1 MVLKTGHKVFAFMK
15 AAVVALP
22 FFAAPASAQ
31 EREREFSGADIRAM
45 FFSPQGTISY
55 PLCRYNGHDATYRE
69 VTTDVILHGHGNLLA
84 FTNMDDGRPMI
95 TVDRDMLSSVV
106 PVFRDFVLAHECAH
120 LQGGHIDAPSGGDEA
135 YRHNED
141 EADCVAT
148 ARMKENGMTAQD
160 LAVIEA
166 HNRALIQA
174 FFPAA
179 AKRGEAE
186 RRNAH
191 IRACYEAAPEALRL
205 SSLAP

>member
-1 MVLKTGHKVFAFMK
+1 MGLKAGHRGFALLK
-15 AAVVALP
+15 AAVAALP
-22 FFAAPASAQ
+22 FLGMPAQA
-31 EREREFSGADIRAM
+31 EDREFSGAEIRAM
-45 FFSPQGTISY
+45 FFSPQDAVSY
-55 PLCRYNGHDATYRE
+55 PVCRYNGQDATYRE
-69 VTTDVILHGHGNLLA
+69 VTTDVILHGHGHLLA
-84 FTNMDDGRPMI
+84 FTNQHDGQAVI
-95 TVDRDMLSSVV
+95 TVDRDMLSSVA

-120 LQGGHIDAPSGGDEA
+120 LQGGHVDAPSGGGEA

-141 EADCVAT
+141 EADCEAT
-148 ARMKENGMTAQD
+148 ARMKQNGLTTQD
-160 LAVIEA
+160 LSVIEA

-205 SSLAP
+205 SSLVP